1 MDYIPLQKAALM
13 VSDQDRNVHYTTLL
27 YAAHLGDL
35 PCRWVGSTPFI
46 AREKW
51 EQMINEGLRIPRL
64 TDMIRKD
71 LKNEGRIS
79 DEEYVHWLED
89 DEEPMTDEEF
99 EEYERLRIVRMATR
113 SVKRMKHGNREKGRQ
128 QSIF

>member
-35 PCRWVGSTPFI
+35 PCRWIGSTPFI

-51 EQMINEGLRIPRL
+51 EQMINEGIRIPKL

-71 LKNEGRIS
+71 LKNQERIT
-79 DEEYVHWLED
+79 DEDYGLWLED

-113 SVKRMKHGNREKGRQ
+113 SVKRMKHGSREKGRQ

>member
-1 MDYIPLQKAALM
+1 MDYISIQKAALM

-35 PCRWVGSTPFI
+35 PCRWTGSTPLV

-51 EQMINEGLRIPRL
+51 EKMINEGIRIPKL
-64 TDMIRKD
+64 TEMIRKD
-71 LKNEGRIS
+71 LKDEDRIT
-79 DEEYVHWLED
+79 EKEYALWLEE
-89 DEEPMTDEEF
+89 DEEPMTEEDF

-113 SVKRMKHGNREKGRQ
+113 SVKRMKHGNREKSRQ

>member
-1 MDYIPLQKAALM
+1 MDYISLQKAALM

-35 PCRWVGSTPFI
+35 PCRWIGSTPFI

-51 EQMINEGLRIPRL
+51 EQMINEGLRIPKL

-71 LKNEGRIS
+71 LKNEDRIS
-79 DEEYVHWLED
+79 DEDYGLWLED
-89 DEEPMTDEEF
+89 DEEPMTEEEF

-113 SVKRMKHGNREKGRQ
+113 SVKRMKHGSREKSRQ